1 MAGPLDGVV
10 VLEQA
15 SYIAGPYAGMLL
27 ADLGAEVIKI
37 EQPGTGDPF
46 RAWDLGGDQPTFWAY
61 NRGKKSLT
69 LDLRAP
75 EGTEVFYQLARGAD
89 VVLENLRPG
98 AMERLR
104 IGYEQ
109 LRPIN
114 PRLVYTAVSGFGQTG
129 PYAQRPAYDGVGQA
143 MSGL

>member
-1 MAGPLDGVV
+1 MAGPLEGTL
-10 VLEQA
+10 VLEVA
-15 SYIAGPYAGMLL
+15 NFIAGPYASMLL

-37 EQPGTGDPF
+37 EQPESGDPF

-69 LDLRAP
+69 LNLRAP
-75 EGTEVFYQLARGAD
+75 SALEVFRRLAREAD

-98 AMERLR
+98 AMERLG

-109 LRPIN
+109 LRAVN
-114 PRLVYTAVSGFGQTG
+114 PDVVLVSFSGYGGDG
-129 PYAQRPAYDGVGQA
+129 PYRD
-143 MSGL
+143 